1 MSACVDLAA
10 QLRALADRVGDLKPA
25 RVVGELEA
33 LKFAVWTAA
42 TSAEPIARP
51 RPAEPTPE
59 HLTTKAA
66 AAGSASRPPRSAVSR
81 PMGSCP
87 LVRIGRRVVFRRE
100 TLDRFRADRERLRG
114 GLPCPSR

>member
-1 MSACVDLAA
+1 MADLAST
-10 QLRALADRVGDLKPA
+10 LRRLADRLGELEPA
-25 RVVGELEA
+25 EIIGELEA

-42 TSAEPIARP
+42 TSAEPIAQP

-66 AAGSASRPPRSAVSR
+66 AGWLGISPTALRRLEADGQLPA
-81 PMGSCP
+81 
-87 LVRIGRRVVFRRE
+87 VRIGRRVVFRRD